1 MGLFFFLGVNAFRW
15 SFHNSPQPEILI
27 WTTYKKKIN
36 ISPPSSVPEPNCPH
50 TCKWGSQ
57 TYPSRRGKKQRAVA
71 NVRSSHASSFKNVKR
86 WSRTMKASAWGA
98 PLKVFAVRLKA
109 DAPPLIQWHFLRV
122 PLLVCSSPNGL
133 RWPPEDWP
141 GDPGPTKKKTHFLEI
156 IIQSGG

>member
-1 MGLFFFLGVNAFRW
+1 MTTLMGFFFFWVLTLSDDHF
-15 SFHNSPQPEILI
+15 
-27 WTTYKKKIN
+27 TTVLSRKSLFEPHIKKKIY

-50 TCKWGSQ
+50 TCKWWSQ

-141 GDPGPTKKKTHFLEI
+141 GDPGPTKKKLIFWR
-156 IIQSGG
+156 